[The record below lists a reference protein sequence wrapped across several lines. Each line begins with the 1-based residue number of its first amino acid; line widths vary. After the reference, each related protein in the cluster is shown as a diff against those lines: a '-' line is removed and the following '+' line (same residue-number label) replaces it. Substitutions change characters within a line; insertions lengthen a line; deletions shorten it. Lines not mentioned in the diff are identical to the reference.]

1 MHLMTFCDYSLGR
14 ISIDARPGGA
24 YNM

>member
-1 MHLMTFCDYSLGR
+1 MSGNIDYSLGR